1 MKAVYLQLIMLYS
14 LSKPFIMKMAI
25 TERVI
30 GGKVPVSLVTGK
42 NPGHIG
48 KHTKKSITQSVIQ
61 EGNGLFLLLCKH
73 DPEEPC
79 QGANNNGSL
88 VVMAV
93 NSLPRLMGNGSQS
106 WTTRRFDDCHDQ
118 GSVAPWKHVR
128 VFVGVWMDFC
138 VSHQASCTSFW
149 AQV

>member
-1 MKAVYLQLIMLYS
+1 MLYS

-106 WTTRRFDDCHDQ
+106 
-118 GSVAPWKHVR
+118 
-128 VFVGVWMDFC
+128 
-138 VSHQASCTSFW
+138 
-149 AQV
+149 